1 MSLGSVLFSVPART
15 VKYVAYISG
24 QTSDTFAVYC
34 RRGACQNLTHPPTRR
49 HTHTHT
55 IIFMPFTCPSRTQ
68 RPLLPDR
75 GSTDFR
81 WRVPS
86 SQFAYFIIH
95 FPSLFHYY
103 FHFHIFYLLP
113 VTVSV
118 FVYVCPIVVS
128 LTNCFKLH
136 FHNVFLCGLKYL
148 LKA

>member
-34 RRGACQNLTHPPTRR
+34 RRGACQNLTHPPTR
-49 HTHTHT
+49 THTHT
-55 IIFMPFTCPSRTQ
+55 QSFLCHLLAPHVRSDCSARSRQ
-68 RPLLPDR
+68 YWLPLESPK
-75 GSTDFR
+75 
-81 WRVPS
+81 
-86 SQFAYFIIH
+86 FAVRILHNSFSFSLLLLFSFSH
-95 FPSLFHYY
+95 F
-103 FHFHIFYLLP
+103 LLLLAASDY
-113 VTVSV
+113 VC
-118 FVYVCPIVVS
+118 VCPIVVS